1 MKRISL
7 AESDVA
13 IAAAELAEILRQ
25 PGAVAVVPT
34 ETVYGLIAKAGDD
47 VALLR
52 IFALKQRPVDK
63 RVGWF
68 VSGAEVLRNHG
79 VILTGLPDKLIRQY
93 TPGALTIIAPCRNG
107 MTQGF
112 RIPDHPLLAELLRLM
127 EVPLVQ
133 TSANCSGMAD
143 AGSCD
148 EALSQLAGEVDC
160 AVDGGVLPPGAC
172 GSTVVDATGLEP
184 KIVRQG
190 AVDVKNW
197 R

>member
-1 MKRISL
+1 MRRISL
-7 AESDVA
+7 ADSDVA
-13 IAAAELAEILRQ
+13 VAAAELAEILRQ

-34 ETVYGLIAKAGDD
+34 ETVYGLIAKAGDEA
-47 VALLR
+47 ALQR

-63 RVGWF
+63 LVGWF
-68 VSGAEVLRNHG
+68 VGDAGVLRDHG
-79 VILTGLPDKLIRQY
+79 VILAGVPEKLIRQY
-93 TPGALTIIAPCRNG
+93 TPGALTIIAPCCNG

-127 EVPLVQ
+127 KMPLVQ

-148 EALSQLAGEVDC
+148 EALSQLTGEVDC
-160 AVDGGVLPPGAC
+160 AVDGGALPPGAC
-172 GSTVVDATGLEP
+172 GSTVVDATGNEP
-184 KIVRQG
+184 KILRQG
-190 AVDVKNW
+190 AVDLKNW